1 MSAYLVVFARIN
13 DRARFIEEYAKP
25 AAALVAAM
33 GGEYLV
39 RSPKTAALEGDW
51 GAGWSSVISK
61 WPDRAAIDRFWRSP
75 DYERLKAARASLAE
89 CRIMIVEDP

>member
-1 MSAYLVVFARIN
+1 
-13 DRARFIEEYAKP
+13 
-25 AAALVAAM
+25 
-33 GGEYLV
+33 
-39 RSPKTAALEGDW
+39 
-51 GAGWSSVISK
+51 VISK